1 MRHIGLLED
10 NIQLRNSLED
20 YLTISGN
27 CEIVFSES
35 SFRDL
40 QRDITGLDFILIDI
54 HLANE
59 SGIDIIPQMKKLY
72 PSAQIIMMTGDSAEP
87 SLLLQAIE
95 NGANSFIYK
104 PFECESLIKTMDELQ
119 KNGSY
124 LEPYLLTSLMAL
136 INSKNEISPL
146 LYNKNILSSREKE
159 VIELIKEG
167 LSYKAI
173 AERLYLSTHT
183 VNFHLKKIYLKFDV
197 NSKMELLAKHLSK

>member
-1 MRHIGLLED
+1 
-10 NIQLRNSLED
+10 
-20 YLTISGN
+20 
-27 CEIVFSES
+27 
-35 SFRDL
+35 
-40 QRDITGLDFILIDI
+40 
-54 HLANE
+54 
-59 SGIDIIPQMKKLY
+59 
-72 PSAQIIMMTGDSAEP
+72 
-87 SLLLQAIE
+87 
-95 NGANSFIYK
+95 
-104 PFECESLIKTMDELQ
+104 MDELQ